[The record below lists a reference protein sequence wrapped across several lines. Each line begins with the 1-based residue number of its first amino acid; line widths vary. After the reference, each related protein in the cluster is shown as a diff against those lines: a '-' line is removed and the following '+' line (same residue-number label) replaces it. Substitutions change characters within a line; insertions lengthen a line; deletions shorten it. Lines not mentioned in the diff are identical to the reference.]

1 MTLRRT
7 SGNAVALLTSDVMNR
22 ATSFVLYIL
31 VARNLGVHEFGQLAL
46 AFTIFYTFQV
56 CAVAGL
62 KTLIIREIARDRLQ
76 TWSCLVNGWVVV
88 TCTSFASLTAL
99 LVFVRVMHYPADTA
113 RVILL
118 LSLGLL
124 PYALAAVC
132 EATFQAWEQMRYIA
146 YVNVPVNVGKIAGA
160 FMLLHGSRGLHTV
173 ILIILSSLAA
183 IAIVETGIILRRFPR
198 HAAGFD
204 RRIALR
210 MVRSGSTFL
219 AIDAIIAIDSS
230 LGVIL
235 LSKLAT
241 ETQVGLYSAAMQLM
255 VPLSLV
261 YQSAAQSIFPVMCR
275 HADADRGIQSL
286 RQIAEGAMEIL
297 LVLALPAVA
306 GIFFLGGWA
315 LSLVYKSP
323 VFLDGLPALRI
334 LAWLVVFQVFTSVL
348 GQVLMASRRER
359 IPLRIVAVTVMM
371 NLLLGWPL
379 ISHYG
384 LVGAAVTSILTR
396 LVGCIQ
402 HYVPVSR
409 LFSGISVG
417 RIVWKPLVA
426 SACMVAYL
434 ALPVARPGVLTGVAA
449 ALIYAGALLVVT
461 IWVSGGL
468 RPFKAKYL
476 PLLSQ

>member
-183 IAIVETGIILRRFPR
+183 IAIVE
-198 HAAGFD
+198 AG
-204 RRIALR
+204 
-210 MVRSGSTFL
+210 
-219 AIDAIIAIDSS
+219 
-230 LGVIL
+230 
-235 LSKLAT
+235 
-241 ETQVGLYSAAMQLM
+241 
-255 VPLSLV
+255 
-261 YQSAAQSIFPVMCR
+261 
-275 HADADRGIQSL
+275 
-286 RQIAEGAMEIL
+286 
-297 LVLALPAVA
+297 
-306 GIFFLGGWA
+306 
-315 LSLVYKSP
+315 
-323 VFLDGLPALRI
+323 
-334 LAWLVVFQVFTSVL
+334 
-348 GQVLMASRRER
+348 
-359 IPLRIVAVTVMM
+359 
-371 NLLLGWPL
+371 
-379 ISHYG
+379 
-384 LVGAAVTSILTR
+384 
-396 LVGCIQ
+396 
-402 HYVPVSR
+402 
-409 LFSGISVG
+409 
-417 RIVWKPLVA
+417 
-426 SACMVAYL
+426 
-434 ALPVARPGVLTGVAA
+434 
-449 ALIYAGALLVVT
+449 
-461 IWVSGGL
+461 
-468 RPFKAKYL
+468 
-476 PLLSQ
+476 